1 MFLKLKNVGKIVVIA
16 STAKWLSAARLCF
29 YNASKAAQISFFETL
44 RTEVGLDIGITIVT
58 LGAIESEM
66 TQGDFSARPTV
77 SVRVTTGNPPTRL
90 SSPLPQA
97 LKDTDHFAN
106 IAQRRALEEN
116 EAASKHR
123 EAD

>member
-1 MFLKLKNVGKIVVIA
+1 MSLRVGKIVVIA

-29 YNASKAAQISFFETL
+29 YNEENSVDVLLPHFLSHQLLVNLRWFQASKAAQISFFETL

-77 SVRVTTGNPPTRL
+77 SVRVTGNPPTRL

-97 LKDTDHFAN
+97 LKD
-106 IAQRRALEEN
+106 LY
-116 EAASKHR
+116 
-123 EAD
+123 